1 MDMKLVDSPLSSC
14 ESRAGISL
22 GVNFAIHVSMFRH
35 CIHPIFVA
43 AVMAISSNVSAAD
56 IYKCTINGSITY
68 QGEPCP
74 TAEPPIKHPTVEQLN
89 AERQK
94 KLREVGG
101 SAASAPASVPAATA
115 GGGAPRSAKPGVAP
129 GWPTLPEVARTRP
142 AGAPV
147 QLPVASFRCDGR
159 IYCSQMTSCAEAE
172 YFLANCPGVKMD
184 GDHDGIPCED
194 QWCERGDAAQQP
206 LRRRGN

>member
-1 MDMKLVDSPLSSC
+1 VDLNRLISYLVRSKTWIPLALFVAVLADSPL
-14 ESRAGISL
+14 A
-22 GVNFAIHVSMFRH
+22 
-35 CIHPIFVA
+35 
-43 AVMAISSNVSAAD
+43 SATD
-56 IYKCTINGSITY
+56 FYKCTINGSITY

-74 TAEPPIKHPTVEQLN
+74 TVEPPIKRPTVEQLN

-94 KLREVGG
+94 KLREMGV
-101 SAASAPASVPAATA
+101 SAASVPASAPAA
-115 GGGAPRSAKPGVAP
+115 GGVQRSPKSGAAP

-147 QLPVASFRCDGR
+147 QLPVAAFRCDGR
-159 IYCSQMTSCAEAE
+159 VYCSQMTSCAEAE

-194 QWCERGDAAQQP
+194 QWCERGDAAPQP
-206 LRRRGN
+206 LRRRRN